1 MILLDGGANVCCIR
15 GADADLVFN
24 AERLEK
30 PISVEGVHGT
40 PEDSKVKLDGFGSIC
55 LCGVYIPVF
64 ISQHLTQNIV

>member
-55 LCGVYIPVF
+55 LC
-64 ISQHLTQNIV
+64 